1 MNMSPGS
8 FLEEL
13 KASVRPT
20 SNTVPAGT
28 VTILTAGSAG
38 LCAGT
43 GATAGNGGAASVG
56 AGAATDELAPD
67 GSAAGAE
74 QAKRLNANKD
84 NRITNVRFFIVA
96 LQIVGTDF
104 SIPKFILIQ
113 TEGYLALGSPVGEGA

>member
-1 MNMSPGS
+1 
-8 FLEEL
+8 
-13 KASVRPT
+13 
-20 SNTVPAGT
+20 
-28 VTILTAGSAG
+28 
-38 LCAGT
+38 
-43 GATAGNGGAASVG
+43 VG

-104 SIPKFILIQ
+104 SIPKFILLQ